1 MQKENNNKN
10 VFINYKICKLIFDMR
25 INIII
30 PAYNE
35 EENIGETLHSL
46 INQSIPV
53 HKIIIINDNSTDGT
67 QKIIDSFTTKFSN
80 IVSKELISS
89 NKHLPGSKVINAF
102 YKGFDLVDKSY
113 DIICKIDADL
123 IFPLNYFEKI
133 IELFK
138 EDANIGMAG
147 GFCYIKKNNNW
158 ILESLTNK
166 DHIRGALKAYRKKC
180 FTDIGGLKNTMGWD
194 TVDELLARYHGWSIA
209 TDENLKVKHLKP
221 TGANYSREA
230 KHRQAEAFYKM
241 RYGLLL
247 FLIATIKLALKK
259 KNFYFFI
266 NTCIG
271 YLKASINK
279 VPFMVTVEE
288 GAFIRSYRWR
298 GIKKAILLK
307 GIKNL

>member
-1 MQKENNNKN
+1 MQKENNNKG
-10 VFINYKICKLIFDMR
+10 VFINYKICKLISDMK

-35 EENIGETLHSL
+35 EENIAKTLHSL

-80 IVSKELISS
+80 IISKELISS

-138 EDANIGMAG
+138 E
-147 GFCYIKKNNNW
+147 
-158 ILESLTNK
+158 S
-166 DHIRGALKAYRKKC
+166 
-180 FTDIGGLKNTMGWD
+180 
-194 TVDELLARYHGWSIA
+194 
-209 TDENLKVKHLKP
+209 
-221 TGANYSREA
+221 
-230 KHRQAEAFYKM
+230 
-241 RYGLLL
+241 
-247 FLIATIKLALKK
+247 
-259 KNFYFFI
+259 
-266 NTCIG
+266 
-271 YLKASINK
+271 
-279 VPFMVTVEE
+279 
-288 GAFIRSYRWR
+288 
-298 GIKKAILLK
+298 
-307 GIKNL
+307 